1 MCEWRDQEIE
11 EEGRVNSTVG
21 WVPRLDGSSKLHKRE
36 GPAASWNSASTRGGL
51 SLRHLQPCIIEA
63 FTVSSSTTTSG
74 QRVISTPMEKEADL
88 LVFFRKIADLL
99 VYMNK
104 MMDILY

>member
-1 MCEWRDQEIE
+1 M
-11 EEGRVNSTVG
+11 GLANSIKEKG
-21 WVPRLDGSSKLHKRE
+21 QRHRGIRP
-36 GPAASWNSASTRGGL
+36 STRGGL

-63 FTVSSSTTTSG
+63 FTVSSSTTTSA